1 MSVISSVDLAGAATE
16 VLAFSRGTLAGCE
29 TVLFSLAR
37 AVYSRDKLKT
47 ELDISSSTRS
57 AFAPSFKAAENT
69 ENPRIPRIK
78 NDQTANRVVTFLE
91 KHKKS

>member
-1 MSVISSVDLAGAATE
+1 MQSIESLRNDPGPVIRLSSASVISSVDLAGAATE

-57 AFAPSFKAAENT
+57 AFAPSFKVTENT
-69 ENPRIPRIK
+69 KNPEI
-78 NDQTANRVVTFLE
+78 L
-91 KHKKS
+91 